1 MDILVLGGTYFL
13 GKAFLEMLFNKCT
26 KTGIDYRVSLINR
39 GSKAL
44 ALSDAECREL
54 HVKEYHMDRHDKEK
68 FEKMPQK
75 SFDVVVDFCGYEK
88 RDIELLFEAG
98 LSVKQYVFVS
108 TVDVYSREDGDVVR
122 NEDYPYETRHF
133 AGPVGDYISGK
144 VFLEQELKALAGK
157 TGFKYTIIR
166 PAVIYG
172 PANYAERENMYFKWM
187 VNAGQILSPV
197 DATGYFQMVYVKD
210 VAEIIC
216 STLLNELSFD
226 KAYNVCTNKKIT
238 YSDFVQVLKKVGKTV
253 LDKDIQ
259 DVEITTDTVL
269 ERQLPLPF
277 PLFEEESFFYD
288 GSRSKELGVKYM
300 DLYEGL
306 CESLRA
312 YILRM

>member
-13 GKAFLEMLFNKCT
+13 GKAFIEALLKKCT
-26 KTGIDYRVSLINR
+26 EVAQHYSLTLINR
-39 GSKAL
+39 GNRPL
-44 ALSDAECREL
+44 ELSDDEIKRL
-54 HVKEYHMDRHDKEK
+54 NIREYHMDRHDRDSLERL
-68 FEKMPQK
+68 PQK
-75 SFDVVVDFCGYEK
+75 SFDVVVDFCGYSEN
-88 RDIELLFEAG
+88 DIELLLESG
-98 LSVKQYVFVS
+98 LTTKQYIFVS
-108 TVDVYSREDGDVVR
+108 TVDVYSREDGYVVR

-133 AGPVGDYISGK
+133 AGLVGDYISGK
-144 VFLEQELKALAGK
+144 VALEQELKTLAEK

-172 PANYAERENMYFKWM
+172 PGNYAERENMYFKWM

-216 STLLNELSFD
+216 NALLNEMVFD
-226 KAYNVCTNKKIT
+226 KAYNVCTNEKIT
-238 YSDFVQVLKKVGKTV
+238 YSDLAEILKKVGRTV

-259 DVEITTDTVL
+259 EVGITMDTVL
-269 ERQLPLPF
+269 ERGIPLPF
-277 PLFEEESFFYD
+277 PLFKEESFFYD
-288 GSRSKELGVKYM
+288 GSRSAELNVKYT

-312 YILRM
+312 YVDVV

>member
-13 GKAFLEMLFNKCT
+13 GKAFLEMLSNKCT
-26 KTGIDYRVSLINR
+26 KTGADYRVSLINR
-39 GSKAL
+39 GSRAL
-44 ALSDAECREL
+44 ALTDAERRAL
-54 HVKEYHMDRHDKEK
+54 YVKEYHMDRHDKEK
-68 FEKMPQK
+68 FEKLPQK

-98 LSVKQYVFVS
+98 LAVKQYIFVS
-108 TVDVYSREDGDVVR
+108 TVDVYSREDECVLR

-144 VFLEQELKALAGK
+144 VALEQELKALA
-157 TGFKYTIIR
+157 TEQSFKYTIIR

-172 PANYAERENMYFKWM
+172 PGNYAERENMYFKWM

-210 VAEIIC
+210 VAEII
-216 STLLNELSFD
+216 SRTMLNEVAFD
-226 KAYNVCTNKKIT
+226 KAYNVCTNERIT
-238 YSDFVQVLKKVGKTV
+238 YSDFAEILKKAGKTV
-253 LDKDIQ
+253 LNRDIQ
-259 DVEITTDTVL
+259 DVEITTDMVL

-277 PLFEEESFFYD
+277 PLFKEESFFYD
-288 GSRSKELGVKYM
+288 GSRSNELGVKYT
-300 DLYEGL
+300 DFYEGI

-312 YILRM
+312 YVG